1 MWAIINFQKYFT
13 THEYLSKVFSEPC
26 PIVNTYCTVPER
38 ISNKRGHE
46 RMGKA
51 FDFQKFK
58 TIRSFGIEI
67 YNNDLSSDDAIEQQI
82 RLQNDI
88 DIF

>member
-1 MWAIINFQKYFT
+1 MSICQKY
-13 THEYLSKVFSEPC
+13 LVNPD

-58 TIRSFGIEI
+58 TIRSFGREI
-67 YNNDLSSDDAIEQQI
+67 YNNDLSSDDALEQQI

-88 DIF
+88 DNS